1 MDPEI
6 LKVMTDP
13 EARKD
18 PQRVRAAMEAMRA
31 STREAILSSVRTN
44 SLVMGAL
51 GYLMLTGGVVVAAL
65 FGLGLLPKEGG
76 LVALLLVPMGGIF
89 VFFARYT
96 ALPSRALLQGGTAYS
111 ATIVE
116 VRAMGRSIGI
126 QKPGI
131 SATLTNVT
139 VVLSIPQLGPTG
151 ASIVHSEYV
160 LGGDFARLQKGAT
173 IQVRCDPK
181 HPTRLA
187 FDWDAQG

>member
-18 PQRVRAAMEAMRA
+18 PQRVRAAMEAMRSSA
-31 STREAILSSVRTN
+31 RESVLSSVRTN
-44 SLVMGAL
+44 SLVMGSL
-51 GYLMLTGGVVVAAL
+51 GYLMLAGALVVAVL
-65 FGLGLLPKEGG
+65 FALGLLPKEGG
-76 LVALLLVPMGGIF
+76 MVALLLAPMGGLF

-96 ALPSRALLQGGTAYS
+96 ALPSRALLRNGTAYS

-116 VRAMGRSIGI
+116 VRGLGRSIGI

-131 SATLTNVT
+131 SATLTKIT
-139 VVLSIPQLGPTG
+139 VELSIPQLGPAG
-151 ASIVHSEYV
+151 ASVVHSEYV

-173 IQVRCDPK
+173 IPVRCDPK
-181 HPTRLA
+181 QPTRLA
-187 FDWDAQG
+187 FDWDA

>member
-18 PQRVRAAMEAMRA
+18 PQRVRAAMEAMRSSA
-31 STREAILSSVRTN
+31 RESVLSSVRTN
-44 SLVMGAL
+44 SLVMGSL
-51 GYLMLTGGVVVAAL
+51 GYLMLAGALVVAVL
-65 FGLGLLPKEGG
+65 FALGLLPKEGG
-76 LVALLLVPMGGIF
+76 MAALLLAPMGGLF

-96 ALPSRALLQGGTAYS
+96 ALPSRALLRNGTAYS

-116 VRAMGRSIGI
+116 VRGLGRSIGI

-131 SATLTNVT
+131 SATLTKIT
-139 VVLSIPQLGPTG
+139 VELSIPQLGPAG
-151 ASIVHSEYV
+151 ASVVHSEYV

-173 IQVRCDPK
+173 IPVRCDPK
-181 HPTRLA
+181 QPTRLA
-187 FDWDAQG
+187 FDWDA